1 MSLPIVERD
10 PWLKPVE
17 PVINQRYADY
27 LNTKQYICS
36 QYGSL
41 KQYATAHHELGFV
54 YDKEQKGWF
63 FRDWLPNSEQVFLTG
78 DFNGWNMCRNPLS
91 RKENGIWEVFLS
103 DNEWQYQLVHG
114 SRVKLYIK
122 SSDGWNERIPA
133 YIRFTS
139 EDEKHNFSG
148 VFWNPSQPF
157 RWEDEDFSIKNVG
170 ELLIYECHVGMAQEK
185 EAVGTF
191 LEFVKNNIPRIKD
204 LGYNTIQIM
213 ALAEHPYYGSFG
225 YHVSNFFSPS
235 SRFGTPEELKIL
247 VNEAH
252 KAGIAVIMDIVH
264 SHFVENV
271 REGLNRLDGSDDLY
285 CHAGERGNHP
295 HWKSKLFNYGKN
307 EVRKF
312 LLSNIR
318 YWLEEFHLDG
328 FRFDGVTSMIYTHHG
343 YVDDFGTYENYFG
356 KEIDRDALIYL
367 ALAND
372 LIHELNP
379 DAVTIAEEVSGMPG
393 VAVPAADGGFG
404 FDYRMGMAVPD
415 YWIKILKDQTD
426 EQWDLSEMWNMLT
439 DRLWDIKTVT
449 YCESHDQALVGD
461 QTIAFRLMGTAMYD
475 KMGIHDQSLIVDR
488 GIALHK
494 MIRLI
499 TMSLGGQAYLNFMG
513 NEFGH
518 PEWIDFPRQ
527 GNNFSYAHAR
537 RIWSLVDNSELKY
550 RFLNNFDKACIQLL
564 KEYHILKRGFA
575 QQLWLDENNKTI
587 IFSHGDLIFI
597 FNWHG
602 TASVA
607 DYKFV
612 VPQAGKYKIVLNSD
626 SKHFGGFGRIDEQT
640 EFFTQPNNNQH
651 LLSIYNT
658 SRTALVL
665 KKVD

>member
-17 PVINQRYADY
+17 SVINQRYADY

-122 SSDGWNERIPA
+122 SQDGWNERIPA

-157 RWEDEDFSIKNVG
+157 RWEDAGFSVKNIG

-235 SRFGTPEELKIL
+235 SRFGTPEELKAL

-307 EVRKF
+307 EVRRF

-318 YWLEEFHLDG
+318 YWMEEFHLDG

-393 VAVPAADGGFG
+393 VAVPTSDGGFG

-426 EQWDLSEMWNMLT
+426 EQWNLSEMWNMLT

-461 QTIAFRLMGTAMYD
+461 QTIAFRLVGTAMYD

-537 RIWSLVDNSELKY
+537 RIWSLVDNPELKY

-564 KEYHILKRGFA
+564 KEYHILNRGFA

-665 KKVD
+665 EKVD